1 MKSLNKALLAAAMFA
16 ATGAANASINNTSA
30 ATVEAYL
37 SVYDKSQTLTF
48 TLDLGVLMSDLIAN
62 VANDSYTLSYNLAD
76 NDMWNTFA
84 SGMDASQTK
93 FAVAVGYGSKQM
105 ITGMVEIPKFTNL
118 TVSANTG
125 TAIKNHANEIN
136 GGQVADNPGAT
147 AADYVANLS
156 SLVYDSDT
164 PKTGQHN
171 QFNTIFTAV
180 SLAQA
185 NIAYG
190 TSGDFWYYNGIQ
202 PHTLAAG
209 KWTLAGDLLTYAPV
223 QANVPL
229 PAAVWMFGAGLMGML
244 RATRRK
250 YAAA

>member
-16 ATGAANASINNTSA
+16 ATGAANAAINNTSA

-93 FAVAVGYGSKQM
+93 FAVAVGFGSKQL
-105 ITGMVEIPKFTNL
+105 ITGMTEIAKYNSL
-118 TVSANTG
+118 QQSTVPG
-125 TAIKNHANEIN
+125 TAIKNHANQIN

-147 AADYVANLS
+147 GNDYAANLS
-156 SLVYDSDT
+156 SLVYDADT
-164 PKTGQHN
+164 PNTGQHN
-171 QFNTIFTAV
+171 DFNSIFGTV

-209 KWTLAGDLLTYAPV
+209 KWTLAGNLLSFGPAP
-223 QANVPL
+223 ANVPL
-229 PAAVWMFGAGLMGML
+229 PAAVWMFGAGLMGLL